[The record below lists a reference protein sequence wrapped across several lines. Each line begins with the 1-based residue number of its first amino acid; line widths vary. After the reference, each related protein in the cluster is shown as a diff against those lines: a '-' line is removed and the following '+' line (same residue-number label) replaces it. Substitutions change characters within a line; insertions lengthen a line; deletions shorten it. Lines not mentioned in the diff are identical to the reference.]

1 MSQADPLR
9 ARGNRA
15 EQDFGLGYMGVGP
28 HEVMFNQPRAAVTE
42 GISQYNFL
50 ENLPV
55 ERNLIAGK
63 VIAGKGE
70 LMEKVEANQII
81 Q

>member
-1 MSQADPLR
+1 
-9 ARGNRA
+9 
-15 EQDFGLGYMGVGP
+15 
-28 HEVMFNQPRAAVTE
+28 MFNQPRAAVTE